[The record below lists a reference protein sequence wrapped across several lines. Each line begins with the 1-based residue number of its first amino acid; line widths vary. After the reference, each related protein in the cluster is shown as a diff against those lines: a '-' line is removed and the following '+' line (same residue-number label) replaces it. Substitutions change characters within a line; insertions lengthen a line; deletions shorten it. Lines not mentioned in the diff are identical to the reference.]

1 MFFVGRCFF
10 LDDVFFDVLTTMV
23 FDNDGVWQR
32 CFVFD
37 YDALCL
43 ATMVSDNNGFFVWT
57 TVIQGDL
64 EGVHAQLLD
73 ERMLRREPLLQEYW
87 RLRDRGMLEE
97 ARQVVQVSE
106 VSY

>member
-1 MFFVGRCFF
+1 
-10 LDDVFFDVLTTMV
+10 
-23 FDNDGVWQR
+23 
-32 CFVFD
+32 
-37 YDALCL
+37 
-43 ATMVSDNNGFFVWT
+43 
-57 TVIQGDL
+57 VIQGDL

-97 ARQVVQVSE
+97 ARQAVQVSE